1 MNESRI
7 EKLEEEISN
16 LRELLT
22 SITLSVKYRKD
33 MAFEAS
39 LSYNQ
44 VAGQTRTALTLVL
57 GSIQSR
63 AEEEA
68 PKQVRNPEILD
79 RFPVIAEAQMAGSI
93 DLAEAIRLVARIVGN
108 QDRAYQLLKAH
119 QDSGFGVEAYKKL
132 GLQLD

>member
-1 MNESRI
+1 MSEARI
-7 EKLEEEISN
+7 AKLEEEISN

-22 SITLSVKYRKD
+22 SMTLSVEYRKD

-63 AEEEA
+63 AEEEE
-68 PKQVRNPEILD
+68 PQQVRNPEILAL
-79 RFPVIAEAQMAGSI
+79 FPVIAEAQQPGKI
-93 DLAEAIRLVARIVGN
+93 DLAEAIGLVARIVGN
-108 QDRAYQLLKAH
+108 QERAFQLLKAH
-119 QDSGFGVEAYKKL
+119 QDSGFGVAAYKRL
-132 GLQLD
+132 GLGLD

>member
-1 MNESRI
+1 M
-7 EKLEEEISN
+7 
-16 LRELLT
+16 

-44 VAGQTRTALTLVL
+44 IAGQTRTALTLVL

-68 PKQVRNPEILD
+68 PKQLRNPEILD